1 MTKLIIQI
9 PCFNEEET
17 LPVTLKALPK
27 KVSGIDVIE
36 RLIVDDGSTDGT
48 LSVAAAHGV
57 EHIVKLP
64 QNQGLARAFMAGIE
78 GSLAAGA
85 DIIVNTDA
93 DNQYC
98 ADDIEKLVT
107 PVVSG
112 EAEIVV
118 GSRPIDDIEH
128 FSWLKK
134 RLQRFGSWIVRRVS
148 GTDIADAPSGFRA
161 FSSEAAMR
169 LNVFSEYTYTL
180 ETIIEAGQR
189 GIAITSVPI
198 RTNGPLRESR
208 LIRSIPGY
216 LWRSIMTILRI
227 FLYYKPL
234 KTFAIIGAFPF
245 ALGFLL
251 GVRYLVFLFEGTTR
265 AHTPSLI
272 LAAILILTG
281 ILLWMSGLI
290 GDLLAVN
297 RKLLEDMQLNLRR
310 QRYTAAKQTHDC

>member
-1 MTKLIIQI
+1 
-9 PCFNEEET
+9 
-17 LPVTLKALPK
+17 
-27 KVSGIDVIE
+27 
-36 RLIVDDGSTDGT
+36 
-48 LSVAAAHGV
+48 
-57 EHIVKLP
+57 
-64 QNQGLARAFMAGIE
+64 
-78 GSLAAGA
+78 
-85 DIIVNTDA
+85 
-93 DNQYC
+93 
-98 ADDIEKLVT
+98 
-107 PVVSG
+107 
-112 EAEIVV
+112 
-118 GSRPIDDIEH
+118 
-128 FSWLKK
+128 
-134 RLQRFGSWIVRRVS
+134 
-148 GTDIADAPSGFRA
+148 
-161 FSSEAAMR
+161 MR

>member
-36 RLIVDDGSTDGT
+36 RLIVDDGSTDAT
-48 LSVAAAHGV
+48 LIVAAALGV
-57 EHIVKLP
+57 ERIVKLP

-98 ADDIEKLVT
+98 ADDIEKLVA

-134 RLQRFGSWIVRRVS
+134 RLQRFGSWVVRRVS

-198 RTNGPLRESR
+198 RTNGPLRKSR
-208 LIRSIPGY
+208 LIRSVPGY

-234 KTFAIIGAFPF
+234 KTFAIIGAIPF

-251 GVRYLVFLFEGTTR
+251 GVRYLVFLVEGTTR

-297 RKLLEDMQLNLRR
+297 RKLLEDVQLNLRR
-310 QRYTAAKQTHDC
+310 QRYAAAKQTLDC